1 MVLHFSECL
10 NQKANRLN
18 RGAFPTLLLEST
30 SSTFQQSEPR
40 SLPEQRT
47 LAGSI
52 PEQRTLAGSIPEQ
65 RTLAGVQIVI
75 NDAVQNNVINNND
88 HSYHCLSGKSVL
100 NEIEQKDAHI
110 KVLKYNLQ
118 KEKQK
123 KRRLEERI

>member
-10 NQKANRLN
+10 NQMINRLN
-18 RGAFPTLLLEST
+18 RGDFPTLLLEST
-30 SSTFQQSEPR
+30 SSTFQQSEPK
-40 SLPEQRT
+40 SL
-47 LAGSI
+47 

-75 NDAVQNNVINNND
+75 NDVVQNNVINNND